1 MKFLQDNILLIAV
14 AFVSG
19 AMLLWPYV
27 RRATG
32 GPSVGPS
39 QATQLINRED
49 AMVIDVRE
57 PGEYGAGHILGAK
70 NVPLSRVD
78 TGGADG
84 VPDAG
89 GPFGIE
95 TRPSNQSCFVPRAE
109 PPQGNEGLPATL
121 SATGCFDPAD
131 VRRRPGALHEPLAR
145 DALIRQLEAAGY
157 SRTDPVEK
165 QIRVHPHKPL
175 QGQTGFR
182 DAQQLQ
188 PAENGERR

>member
-1 MKFLQDNILLIAV
+1 VKFLQDNILLIAV

-78 TGGADG
+78 TGGADI
-84 VPDAG
+84 AG
-89 GPFGIE
+89 KRKDRPVILYCDSGNRSAKAAAVLRGQGYTRVLNLSGGIGAW
-95 TRPSNQSCFVPRAE
+95 QQA
-109 PPQGNEGLPATL
+109 GL
-121 SATGCFDPAD
+121 
-131 VRRRPGALHEPLAR
+131 
-145 DALIRQLEAAGY
+145 
-157 SRTDPVEK
+157 PVEK
-165 QIRVHPHKPL
+165 
-175 QGQTGFR
+175 
-182 DAQQLQ
+182 
-188 PAENGERR
+188 